1 MKILFVMRHGGYVRN
16 YEGVLRQLAAEGHR
30 VHIAVELDRNKMGE
44 DIVGQNLAREV
55 PTVTMGR
62 APVPEDGVW
71 SRAARVD
78 RLLIDFLRYTH
89 PQYKA
94 ATGLRTRAERTVPRT
109 FRPFLHLVQS
119 FGAAGGALVTGVL
132 RDLETVIPLS
142 AEVTEFLR
150 QQAPDVLL
158 VTPLV
163 DPGSIQVDYIKSA
176 RALGIPVA
184 LAVASWDNLTNK
196 GAIRVVPDKVF
207 VWNPAQIEEAVTLH
221 GVPRDRVVATGAQ
234 IFDHWFSWKP
244 SRTREQFCD
253 TMGLDASRPII
264 LYLGSSSFI
273 APNEAGFG
281 LRWLSALRSSADEV
295 VAGANIL
302 IRPHPSNA
310 TQWAGLDLEQWPR
323 TSLWPP
329 AGADFFAPEF
339 KHDFFD
345 SLYFST
351 AVVGVNTSAQI
362 EAAIVGRIVC
372 TVTSSDFTHSQ
383 GGTLH
388 FHHLVN
394 GGLAEVARDLNEHA
408 VQLGVILRGGGEQ
421 AERSRRFVEYF
432 VRPFG
437 IDQPATPRLTA
448 AIVDLGSRPAP
459 RDNPNTAATRL
470 ARQLLY
476 PLAWFVADMP
486 DRRPWWV
493 YVLMRPPLFV
503 FVQAWALPYRLR
515 NGALAVPR
523 LFESFAREAEKS
535 TRRLVLDPWKE
546 GVKRVRNRSRYIVHR
561 VRVNT
566 RMIGARVLRL
576 LTR

>member
-1 MKILFVMRHGGYVRN
+1 MKVLFVMRHGGYVRN
-16 YEGVLRQLAAEGHR
+16 YDSVLRQLAGEGHQI
-30 VHIAVELDRNKMGE
+30 HIAVELDRNKMGE
-44 DIVGQNLAREV
+44 DIVGQNLAREI
-55 PTVTMGR
+55 PAVTIGR
-62 APVPEDGVW
+62 APVPEEGVW
-71 SRAARVD
+71 SRAARVN

-109 FRPFLHLVQS
+109 FRPFLHLVER

-132 RDLETVIPLS
+132 RDLESVIPLS
-142 AEVTEFLR
+142 VEATDFLR
-150 QQAPDVLL
+150 SQAPDVVL

-163 DPGSIQVDYIKSA
+163 DPGSIQVDYIKSS

-207 VWNPAQIEEAVTLH
+207 VWNQAQVEEAVTLH

-244 SRTREQFCD
+244 SRTREQFCQA
-253 TMGLDASRPII
+253 MGLDPSLPII

-281 LRWLSALRSSADEV
+281 LRWLSSLRSAADEV

-310 TQWAGLDLEQWPR
+310 TQWAGLALEQWPR
-323 TSLWPP
+323 TALWPP

-362 EAAIVGRIVC
+362 EAAILGRIVC

-394 GGLAEVARDLNEHA
+394 GGLVEIARDLNEHA
-408 VQLGVILRGGGEQ
+408 AHLGVMLRGGGDQ

-437 IDQPATPRLTA
+437 IDQPATPRLAA
-448 AIVDLGSRPAP
+448 AIVDLGARPAP
-459 RDNPNTAATRL
+459 KDNPDTAVVRL
-470 ARQLLY
+470 ARQILY

-493 YVLMRPPLFV
+493 YVLMRPPVFL

-515 NGALAVPR
+515 NAALAVPR
-523 LFESFAREAEKS
+523 LLLALQREVQKS
-535 TRRLVLDPWKE
+535 TRRFVLDSCKE
-546 GVKRVRNRSRYIVHR
+546 GIKHIRNRSRWVVHR

-566 RMIGARVLRL
+566 RVIGARVLRGR
-576 LTR
+576 TK